1 MGFCLSLTILSLR
14 AIHVDPDDFLEKI
27 EGRDITM
34 KYMEILRDTQKY
46 CNKQKDRV
54 MHNFY

>member
-34 KYMEILRDTQKY
+34 KYMEILRDT
-46 CNKQKDRV
+46 
-54 MHNFY
+54 

>member
-1 MGFCLSLTILSLR
+1 MGFCLSLAILSLH
-14 AIHVDPDDFLEKI
+14 AIHVDPEEFLEKN

-46 CNKQKDRV
+46 
-54 MHNFY
+54 